1 MQTSTFDS
9 ILDAIETLSLDE
21 QTALLGIIQRRISD
35 TPNGTLR
42 ERRRTEIAANIA
54 QGKEDYKK
62 GNVFRGT
69 VNEAIAE
76 LNS

>member
-21 QTALLGIIQRRISD
+21 QTALIGIIHRRISD
-35 TPNGTLR
+35 
-42 ERRRTEIAANIA
+42 RRRSEIAANIA

-62 GNVFRGT
+62 GKVFRGT
-69 VNEAIAE
+69 VDQAIAE
-76 LNS
+76 LNN

>member
-21 QTALLGIIQRRISD
+21 QTALIGIIHRRISD
-35 TPNGTLR
+35 
-42 ERRRTEIAANIA
+42 RRRSEISANIA

-62 GNVFRGT
+62 GKVFRGT
-69 VNEAIAE
+69 VDQAIAA